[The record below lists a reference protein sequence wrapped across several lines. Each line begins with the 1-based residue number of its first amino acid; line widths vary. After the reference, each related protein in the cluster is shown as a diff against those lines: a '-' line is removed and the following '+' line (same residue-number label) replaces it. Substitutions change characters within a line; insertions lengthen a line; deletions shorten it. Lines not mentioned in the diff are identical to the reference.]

1 MSLRRFLLSRI
12 RAANAQDPLP
22 LRIVFWDGETFDLGA
37 DPSVTLNVRS
47 PAVARALVMGR
58 MSRLEDHY
66 VAGSLGVDGSV
77 EDVLRIGI
85 ALSERL
91 ARSSTVASLG
101 RLARWIPFAHS
112 RRNDAAAV
120 RAHYDVSNEFYRLW
134 LDSSM
139 TYSCAYFP
147 TGTEDIDQAQQHKI
161 DHICRKLRLG
171 RRDHVLD
178 IGCGWGGLL
187 RQVAA
192 RYGATGVGVTNSPAQ
207 YGYACERAAASGLDG
222 RIEFRLQDYRDIPG
236 SAAFDRIVSVGM
248 YEHVGLRNLP
258 IYFAAVARLLRPG
271 GALLNQG
278 IVTTD
283 PEGRVHGPAGSAF
296 ISRYVF
302 PGGELPN
309 MPYVLSRIACCGLE
323 TVDVEDLRPHYARTL
338 RIWTE
343 RFEAKRDEVIA
354 VAGEERYRVWRVYLA
369 GMAHAFERG
378 WLSVAHVL
386 AYKPVSGRAASRP
399 WSRAYQYA
407 PSRETLA

>member
-12 RAANAQDPLP
+12 RAANAEDPLP
-22 LRIVFWDGETFDLGA
+22 VRIVFWDGETFDLGA
-37 DPSVTLNVRS
+37 DPIVTLTIRS
-47 PAVARALVMGR
+47 PSVARALVMGR

-66 VAGSLGVDGSV
+66 VSGNLGVDGSI

-85 ALSERL
+85 ALSETL
-91 ARSSTVASLG
+91 ARSPTVASLA
-101 RLARWIPFAHS
+101 RLSRLVLFAHS

-120 RAHYDVSNEFYRLW
+120 RAHYDVSNEFYQLW

-147 TGTEDIDQAQQHKI
+147 TGTEGIDEAQQHKI

-171 RRDHVLD
+171 RGDHVLD

-187 RQVAA
+187 RRVAA

-207 YGYACERAAASGLDG
+207 HGYACERAAASALDG
-222 RIEFRLQDYRDIPG
+222 RVEFRLQDYRDIQG
-236 SAAFDRIVSVGM
+236 SGLFDRIVSVGM

-258 IYFAAVARLLRPG
+258 IYFATIARLLRPG
-271 GALLNQG
+271 GTLLNHG

-283 PEGRVHGPAGSAF
+283 HGGRVHWRPGSAF

-309 MPYVLSRIACCGLE
+309 LSCVLSRIATCRLE

-338 RIWTE
+338 RIWSQ

-378 WLSVAHVL
+378 WLSVVQVL
-386 AYKPVSGRAASRP
+386 AYKPLSGRAAPRP